1 MHCKALTL
9 YIKSLNSQGKEGV
22 TLYWSEKDH
31 EYLLPAY
38 NRLPLTIVKGDGCY
52 LIDEEGRK
60 YLDMFAGVGVN
71 QLGYN
76 HPQLNKALLEQSQKL
91 IHSPFHFHNPV
102 AINYAKKLSELS
114 INGKVFFST
123 SGAEAAESLLKMLY
137 KYKIRTN
144 DKRKNIVVFNKS
156 FHGRTLGAISFTRQ
170 TNVYQ
175 DYPGHF
181 FNPIEIEPNDIEG
194 FIKTIEKEKPLAFL
208 MEPVLGSGG
217 VIPISDEFM
226 KMAKNICE
234 STNTLLIIDEIQSG
248 MGRTGTFFSY
258 QSSGI
263 IPDCILFGKGAGGGI
278 PLGGVIV
285 GKKIEETYK
294 TGDHGTTWAHPP
306 LATYLGSTLID
317 VLFKEN
323 LINCSNKAKYLFD
336 GLMRT
341 KHIHPELVSDIRYK
355 GLMFG
360 ITFNLS
366 PQILKDL
373 QILLIHRGVL
383 IDITQGNIIRLLP
396 PLIIN
401 KQNINEFLS
410 SLNDALEHLKSNK
423 FSLANNGGIL

>member
-1 MHCKALTL
+1 M
-9 YIKSLNSQGKEGV
+9 SWPES
-22 TLYWSEKDH
+22 DR

-38 NRLPLTIVKGDGCY
+38 NRLPLTIVKGEGCY
-52 LIDEEGRK
+52 LFDENGKK

-114 INGKVFFST
+114 FNGKVFFST
-123 SGAEAAESLLKMLY
+123 SGAEAAESAIKMLY
-137 KYKIRTN
+137 KFKIRTN
-144 DKRKNIVVFNKS
+144 DNRTNIVVFNKS
-156 FHGRTLGAISFTRQ
+156 FHGRTLGALTFTRQ
-170 TNVYQ
+170 PNVLQ
-175 DYPGHF
+175 DYPGHS
-181 FNPIEIEPNDIEG
+181 FNPVEVEPNDIDG
-194 FIKTIEKEKPLAFL
+194 FIKTIEHHKPLAFL

-226 KMAKNICE
+226 IMAKKICE

-263 IPDCILFGKGAGGGI
+263 TPDCVLFGKGAGGGI

-306 LATYLGSTLID
+306 LATYLGATVVDILFKDNLID
-317 VLFKEN
+317 SSE
-323 LINCSNKAKYLFD
+323 KAKYLYD
-336 GLMRT
+336 GLT
-341 KHIHPELVSDIRYK
+341 NIKLSYPDIVSDIRHK

-360 ITFNLS
+360 ITISLP
-366 PQILKDL
+366 PQEIKDL
-373 QILLIHRGVL
+373 QILLIQRGVL

-401 KQNINEFLS
+401 KQNIDEFLS
-410 SLNDALEHLKSNK
+410 SFNDAIEHLTTSK
-423 FSLANNGGIL
+423 LTLINNGGLL